1 MRRRRFLCLAAAT
14 LALAA
19 PSAGQAAPPQELD
32 TSPTGGE
39 APATARAESGKK
51 LPFSGLDLALL
62 TAGGGPLLL
71 IGVSLRRRRPAAKV
85 KPAQEDLAHARVA
98 G

>member
-1 MRRRRFLCLAAAT
+1 MRRRRFFCLAAAA

-19 PSAGQAAPPQELD
+19 PGAAQAATPHEITD
-32 TSPTGGE
+32 STTSGSPA
-39 APATARAESGKK
+39 APARAESGRK

-71 IGVSLRRRRPAAKV
+71 IGVSLRRRHHAPAV
-85 KPAQEDLAHARVA
+85 KPAKEDSLTLA
-98 G
+98 